1 MLLLSVEP
9 PLTMYAELV
18 PVDTILQ
25 SKEKPFS
32 FTLVEEFTPDHQIN
46 LVVEDKQK
54 QQATFVTQSLKSGF
68 NPIDNQLID

>member
-1 MLLLSVEP
+1 MLLLSVKSGLEM
-9 PLTMYAELV
+9 LAELA
-18 PVDTILQ
+18 PIGRTLQ

-32 FTLVEEFTPDHQIN
+32 FTLVEEFTPGHQIN

-54 QQATFVTQSLKSGF
+54 QQAIFVTQSLKSGF

>member
-18 PVDTILQ
+18 PVDSILQ
-25 SKEKPFS
+25 TKEKPFS
-32 FTLVEEFTPDHQIN
+32 FTLVEEFTSEHQIN

-54 QQATFVTQSLKSGF
+54 QQAIFITQSNKSET
-68 NPIDNQLID
+68 NPTENQLID